1 MENVFVIV
9 VGELAT
15 ARATSAAG
23 TIMVLIHSLCLFY
36 LIGYSLIV
44 VFSLSVLFDVFRLY
58 LHGLLVVLR
67 KLLQPDQGFVF
78 SNFMF
83 IRIEMWLYSL

>member
-1 MENVFVIV
+1 MENGFTIV

-36 LIGYSLIV
+36 LIYVFCVL
-44 VFSLSVLFDVFRLY
+44 FSLFFDVFRLY
-58 LHGLLVVLR
+58 HRGLLVVLR
-67 KLLQPDQGFVF
+67 KLLPQDPGFVF
-78 SNFMF
+78 SNSM
-83 IRIEMWLYSL
+83 